1 MSGTQE
7 WRPCHICGE
16 KVLWQTNGIGWHRIQ
31 YHDCK
36 PVPLARL
43 QQAERER
50 DEARIMVQHN
60 LEAAQRAEAQLAQAT
75 ALLREAR
82 DHVEQVVQENAANWG
97 ERLPHKQEPAIECL
111 RMIDAFLAGQ
121 PAPAKVAVDDA
132 MVDRAQTAYTDAIVK
147 SLSCNNDTMK
157 EHPMHAALVAAL
169 EGRT

>member
-75 ALLREAR
+75 ALLREAMSDLR
-82 DHVEQVVQENAANWG
+82 YLNALPGEQGQDDGLVD
-97 ERLPHKQEPAIECL
+97 R
-111 RMIDAFLAGQ
+111 IDAFLVVQ